1 MGSGGHHGAG
11 WDPFVE
17 IPQLCDCPP
26 ATSRDGGLLDGAY
39 SWREGAFFHHL
50 HPLADEAA
58 DGNAFLHSGLRGK
71 FSSAI
76 SVAVL
81 DARSWVLGGAVHR
94 FI

>member
-1 MGSGGHHGAG
+1 MGSGGHHGVG

-39 SWREGAFFHHL
+39 SWREGAFSHHL
-50 HPLADEAA
+50 SLADEAA
-58 DGNAFLHSGLRGK
+58 DGNVFFILWTSWEVLIRHFHRCLRRSLVGSGGT
-71 FSSAI
+71 
-76 SVAVL
+76 
-81 DARSWVLGGAVHR
+81 GHR